1 MANDHSLKLFSNYA
15 FMKDSQPKG
24 YKILDEE
31 LVSNAGGLP
40 LVLVTLDSLLS
51 VEKDKGSW
59 KEGFKKLKSIPSQK
73 VLERLRIS
81 YNALDD

>member
-1 MANDHSLKLFSNYA
+1 MEDGEEDDDG
-15 FMKDSQPKG
+15 DSPPKG
-24 YKILDEE
+24 YKILAEE

-59 KEGFKKLKSIPSQK
+59 QEGFKKLKSIPSQK
-73 VLERLRIS
+73 VPERLRIS